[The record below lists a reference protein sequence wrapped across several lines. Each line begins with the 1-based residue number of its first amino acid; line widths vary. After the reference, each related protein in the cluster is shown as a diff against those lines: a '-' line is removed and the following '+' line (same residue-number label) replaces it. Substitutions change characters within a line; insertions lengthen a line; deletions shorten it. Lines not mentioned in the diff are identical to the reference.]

1 MVETIDKP
9 SRCTQEVLFKQILWL
24 IRLRWIAV
32 GGIVAAV
39 LVGSYIFPYPLLPT
53 ATGLGLFV
61 SYNLVTEVDGTIAM
75 ESEPGKETSVIIRF
89 PIRPKKGLIGGNDS
103 RRDFTNSAEA
113 IKKETA

>member
-9 SRCTQEVLFKQILWL
+9 SRCTQEVLFEQILWL

-39 LVGSYIFPYPLLPT
+39 LVGSYISLLPT

-75 ESEPGKETSVIIRF
+75 ESEPGKETTVIIRI
-89 PIRPKKGLIGGNDS
+89 PIRPKKDLIGGNDS
-103 RRDFTNSAEA
+103 RDDFTNSAEA
-113 IKKETA
+113 IKKGTA